1 MAEWITVTLSPVGKA
16 GSFAI
21 CGMASHKM
29 RSEQFAREAI
39 SRFGAQYARI
49 FTTTVAGVILARVLG
64 PSDHGALS
72 IVILTV
78 TLTQGVLTSG
88 MVQAMWF
95 FTGKDAISREVL
107 WTVVTG
113 YALAVGM
120 LAGVLLAFV
129 GQTGSRVFQGIEQGD
144 FALACISLPLSFW
157 VSMARPLAVR
167 RGAMR
172 TINIVDVVGG
182 CSYLVGSILFCLIL
196 EWGVRGGI
204 ATYLLEVVVDL
215 VIIVTLSKIRLS
227 TNWERVWRS
236 ALRSAVYGSKAA
248 VGLFAQTLN
257 YRLDFFLVSYFL
269 GKASTGLYTI
279 ATSYSE
285 FTLQLSVATQ
295 TVGFAHFGDSTSE
308 RQDRTVAPIVRIT
321 LLLTAA
327 ICLIWMPL
335 AHIIIPLVF
344 GREYSGAV
352 LASNILCLGMVGLSG
367 VKILYPYLISGKG
380 RPSQASMA
388 LIVGLIGTVVLDLA
402 LIPSY
407 GMTGAA
413 IASTVAYWLSFAALV
428 VMATRYSGR
437 SWGDFIGINRSDIA
451 RVLALAS
458 DFRKRIS
465 DLVR

>member
-1 MAEWITVTLSPVGKA
+1 MTLTPASRV
-16 GSFAI
+16 GSFVT
-21 CGMASHKM
+21 CGMASRKM
-29 RSEQFAREAI
+29 RSEQFARETI
-39 SRFGAQYARI
+39 TRFGAQYARM
-49 FTTTVAGVILARVLG
+49 FTTTIAGVILARSLG
-64 PSDHGALS
+64 PSSRGALA

-120 LAGVLLAFV
+120 PVGVLLAFV
-129 GQTGSRVFQGIEQGD
+129 GQIGLRVFEGIEPMD
-144 FALACISLPLSFW
+144 FALACVSLPLSFW
-157 VSMARPLAVR
+157 VTLARPLAVR
-167 RGAMR
+167 HGAMR
-172 TINIVDVVGG
+172 TINIADVVGG
-182 CSYLVGSILFCLIL
+182 CSYLAGSILFCLIL

-204 ATYLLEVVVDL
+204 ATYLLELVVEL
-215 VIIVTLSKIRLS
+215 VIFVMLGGIRFS
-227 TNWERVWRS
+227 TNWEGVWQS
-236 ALRSAVYGSKAA
+236 ALRSVVYGSKAA

-285 FTLQLSVATQ
+285 ITLQLSVATQ

-335 AHIIIPLVF
+335 AHII
-344 GREYSGAV
+344 
-352 LASNILCLGMVGLSG
+352 
-367 VKILYPYLISGKG
+367 
-380 RPSQASMA
+380 
-388 LIVGLIGTVVLDLA
+388 
-402 LIPSY
+402 
-407 GMTGAA
+407 
-413 IASTVAYWLSFAALV
+413 
-428 VMATRYSGR
+428 
-437 SWGDFIGINRSDIA
+437 
-451 RVLALAS
+451 
-458 DFRKRIS
+458 
-465 DLVR
+465 